1 MRRDAMGAS
10 LGKTQSRWYGAW
22 VLAGLAAVMTPPL
35 LLAASGGSGGFDS
48 VVQGIE
54 TRYHVHANKIPF
66 MSLVSGIAAWQTH
79 GSVHNLHVAE
89 FENFKGDRA
98 EGKVDGDEFLKL
110 VESRAGE
117 GWSRMI
123 RETNRSGNEQTVIF
137 VRGEGKQIG
146 MLVVDMSGR
155 ELDVVQIS
163 MNPDQLMKQLK
174 EHDHHLENDGDA
186 KATDKPVSNKDDDE
200 DDQKSE

>member
-1 MRRDAMGAS
+1 
-10 LGKTQSRWYGAW
+10 
-22 VLAGLAAVMTPPL
+22 
-35 LLAASGGSGGFDS
+35 
-48 VVQGIE
+48 
-54 TRYHVHANKIPF
+54 

-89 FENFKGDRA
+89 FENFKGDLA

-110 VESRAGE
+110 IESRAGE

-163 MNPDQLMKQLK
+163 MNPDQVMQQLK
-174 EHDHHLENDGDA
+174 EHDHHLEKDGDGR
-186 KATDKPVSNKDDDE
+186 TTGQSDHDSDDRE
-200 DDQKSE
+200 DGQGSE